1 MSYLTPP
8 ERFKRLPGL
17 THWGRGLPPL
27 SEAVP
32 AMEAWFRTPVGR
44 EMLSRE
50 LQQVDEVLQCLF
62 GYHLCQMSVCRNLE
76 LTTTSRILH
85 RFSLNPLEA
94 SQSPHGPAAL
104 ALPEQLPLPQES
116 TDVVLLHHILEFSNR
131 PHQVLR
137 EAARVLIP
145 RGHLV
150 IVGFNPWSFL
160 GLWKALAA
168 WGREPHWRYQAL
180 SVRRL
185 TDWLRLLD
193 IEATSLSRGFYR
205 PPIQGARALALM
217 HTWDS
222 WCERWQWQGG
232 GFYVMV
238 ARKEVTPLTPI
249 RPVWAGREVLQG
261 LGARTMPKSNK
272 VAQRRA
278 APGPGNKPGMGRNR
292 GYKNPPSES

>member
-32 AMEAWFRTPVGR
+32 AMEAWFRTPVGQ
-44 EMLSRE
+44 EILSRE

-62 GYHLCQMSVCRNLE
+62 GYHLCQLSVCRNLE
-76 LTTTSRILH
+76 LTATSRILH
-85 RFSLNPLEA
+85 RFSLNPL
-94 SQSPHGPAAL
+94 SPTGDQDHGPAAL
-104 ALPEQLPLPQES
+104 ALPEQLPLPAES

-137 EAARVLIP
+137 EAARVLMP

-150 IVGFNPWSFL
+150 IVGFNPWSLL
-160 GLWKALAA
+160 GAWKALAT
-168 WGREPHWRYQAL
+168 WSREPHWRYQAL

-193 IEATSLSRGFYR
+193 IEASSLSRGFYR
-205 PPIQGARALALM
+205 PPVQGLRALSMLQ
-217 HTWDS
+217 TWDS

-232 GFYVMV
+232 GFYVLV

-249 RPVWAGREVLQG
+249 RPLWAAGEVLQG
-261 LGARTMPKSNK
+261 LGAGSLPKSNK
-272 VAQRRA
+272 VARRQA
-278 APGPGNKPGMGRNR
+278 APPRNR
-292 GYKNPPSES
+292 GYKNPPSQS